1 MGKNVGIIT
10 YHSAYNFGSVL
21 QAYAT
26 EKAIESLGYNAQILN
41 YRMQSQYD
49 YYSMLHTNRGVK
61 GFIKDLLH
69 LPQMGQ
75 YIQRKRRFEAFIS
88 QMNLTEEFRESDEAL
103 AYTTAFDVFISGSDQ
118 IWNKHSNELISVDW
132 KYMDPYLLTFT
143 SQKKVSYASSIVN
156 MTTEELKRI
165 SDKIKEFDSISFRE
179 PESCNRLLQTAG
191 IQSDF
196 VLDPTLLLRK
206 QDWEKV
212 TGELPAEVKDKRYI
226 LYYALEGVKKTNAI
240 MPALRQFAKRR
251 DCALVMIT
259 PLSFSMNG
267 KNVYNMIGAGPAE
280 FLSLICH
287 AELVLTN
294 SYHGTLF
301 SVNLGVPFYTL
312 RPSDSK
318 DNRIPSILSLLKLE
332 NRIVT
337 SLNDI
342 PDGISKVDFG
352 EAWKHREIYR
362 DKSILYLK
370 KAIGGTNA

>member
-1 MGKNVGIIT
+1 MRKNVGIIT

-26 EKAIESLGYNAQILN
+26 ERAIESLGYHAKILN

-75 YIQRKRRFEAFIS
+75 YLQRKRRFEAFIS
-88 QMNLTEEFRESDEAL
+88 QMNLTEEFREPDEARV
-103 AYTTAFDVFISGSDQ
+103 YSTAFDVFVSGSDQ
-118 IWNKHSNELISVDW
+118 IWNKHSNELNSVDW

-143 SQKKVSYASSIVN
+143 SKEKVSYASSIVN
-156 MTTEELKRI
+156 MTTEELKKI
-165 SDKIKEFDSISFRE
+165 ADKIKEFDSVSFRE
-179 PESCNRLLQTAG
+179 PESCNRLLQTVG
-191 IQSDF
+191 IQSHF
-196 VLDPTLLLRK
+196 VLDPTLLLRR
-206 QDWEKV
+206 QDWETV

-240 MPALRQFAKRR
+240 MPELRQFTERR

-301 SVNLGVPFYTL
+301 SINLGVPFYTL
-312 RPSDSK
+312 RSSDSK

-342 PDGISKVDFG
+342 PDGISKVNFG
-352 EAWKHREIYR
+352 EALNYREIYR

-370 KAIGGTNA
+370 KAIGGTDA